1 MKKAFN
7 KKKGFTIVEL
17 VIVVAVIGV
26 LTAIL
31 VPTFV
36 NLTNKANEASNQAF
50 VKNLNTAMAMR
61 EAEEGKNKTMSEAV
75 EDAKMIGFDVEKLTP
90 VNGRDLVWDS
100 VSNRFLLLEPNGD
113 VWFGK
118 EDKQATDDVQI
129 WKIYDSMPTTQ
140 KFSIYAKHGF
150 GEVADHLTVGFDA
163 GSEKDVKTVNYEG
176 TKNVVLNTKN
186 DLCVITINA
195 PLANVDFYGFAKEI
209 NVTAVKGESLHIYGS
224 VNELAVA
231 SGHVEVEETGIV
243 FDVTQI
249 GSTDETSGAH
259 VSASVTNKGYVGETS
274 LKENTPEEKQK
285 AEEAGNVPTNVGGDY
300 AIGNREKLEA
310 FRNAVNAGNN
320 FADFDGSTKKVKLT
334 ADITLRDGWTP
345 IGEGSRKVAGTRADG
360 TGVDS
365 WFKGF
370 FDGQGH
376 KISNLNN
383 KGFEPNEKR
392 LTAYGDKTAVKQ
404 YCWGLFGLV
413 ADGAKFSN
421 ITFEN
426 VDFDGDRFSGAVADS
441 VGALV
446 GYAEGSLSVVDIT
459 VNGSIKGAD
468 AISGVVGRVAV
479 FGGTV
484 VVSGCKNNA
493 TITANDP
500 KQAVAS
506 GIIRMY
512 RWSAGNSATLTNNE
526 NNGTVTGTIAG
537 GISAYEYKDTAV
549 RNLTHS
555 GNTNHGAAVTDT
567 PFNPA
572 KPEQGTYILG

>member
-118 EDKQATDDVQI
+118 EDKKATDDVQI
-129 WKIYDSMPTTQ
+129 WKIYDAMPTTQ

-163 GSEKDVKTVNYEG
+163 GSEVVKTVNYEG
-176 TKNVVLNTKN
+176 TKSVVLNTKN
-186 DLCVITINA
+186 DLCVITIDA
-195 PLANVDFYGFAKEI
+195 PLADVDFYGFAKEI
-209 NVTAVKGESLHIYGS
+209 NVKHVKGASLHVYGS
-224 VNELAVA
+224 VNELAVE
-231 SGHVEVEETGIV
+231 SGHVQIEDTGIV

-249 GSTDETSGAH
+249 GAADTGEG
-259 VSASVTNKGYVGETS
+259 ASVTNNGYVAEVS
-274 LKENTPEEKQK
+274 LSGNTTTEAKTK
-285 AEEAGNVPTNVGGDY
+285 AAESAPTNVGGDY
-300 AIGNREKLEA
+300 AIGSREKLEA

-320 FADFDGSTKKVKLT
+320 FEDFDGSEKKVKLT

-360 TGVDS
+360 TGIES

-392 LTAYGDKTAVKQ
+392 LTAVGKTTPEKQ
-404 YCWGLFGLV
+404 YVWGLFGLV
-413 ADGAKFSN
+413 GDGAKFSN

-426 VDFDGDRFSGAVADS
+426 VDFDGDRFTGAVADS
-441 VGALV
+441 VGALI
-446 GYAEGSLSVVDIT
+446 GYAEGSLSVVDVT
-459 VNGSIKGAD
+459 VNGSIKGSD
-468 AISGVVGRVAV
+468 AISGVVGRIAV

-484 VVSGCKNNA
+484 LVSGCKNNA
-493 TITANDP
+493 TITANHP
-500 KQAVAS
+500 TQAVAS

-512 RWSAGNSATLTNNE
+512 RWAAGNSATLINNE
-526 NNGTVTGTIAG
+526 NTGTVTGTIAG
-537 GISAYEYKDTAV
+537 GISAYEYKGDAE
-549 RNLTHS
+549 RNLTIS
-555 GNTNHGAAVTDT
+555 GNTNLGAAATDHKAGT
-567 PFNPA
+567 QA
-572 KPEQGTYILG
+572 DKTGTYIIG

>member
-113 VWFGK
+113 VWYGK
-118 EDKQATDDVQI
+118 EDKKATDDVQI
-129 WKIYDSMPTTQ
+129 WKIYDAMPTTQ

-163 GSEKDVKTVNYEG
+163 GSEKAVKTVSYEG
-176 TKNVVLNTKN
+176 TKDVVLNTKN

-195 PLANVDFYGFAKEI
+195 PSANVDFYGFAKEI

-224 VNELAVA
+224 VNELAVE
-231 SGHVEVEETGIV
+231 SGHVAIEETGIV

-249 GSTDETSGAH
+249 GAAATGEGAT
-259 VSASVTNKGYVGETS
+259 VTNNGYVAEVS
-274 LKENTPEEKQK
+274 LSGNTTAEAK
-285 AEEAGNVPTNVGGDY
+285 AKAAESAPTNVGGDY
-300 AIGNREKLEA
+300 AIGSREKLEA

-320 FADFDGSTKKVKLT
+320 FAEFDGTSKKIKLT

-345 IGEGSRKVAGTRADG
+345 IGEGSRDVAATRADG

-392 LTAYGDKTAVKQ
+392 LTAVGKTTPEKQ
-404 YCWGLFGLV
+404 YVWGLFGLV
-413 ADGAKFSN
+413 ASGAKFQD
-421 ITFEN
+421 ITFDN
-426 VDFDGDRFSGAVADS
+426 VDFDGTDATRLAGDFKADS
-441 VGALV
+441 VGALI
-446 GYAEGSLSVVDIT
+446 GYSKGSLTVSGIT
-459 VNGSIKGAD
+459 VNGSLKGSD
-468 AISGVVGRVAV
+468 AISGIVGRINVDT
-479 FGGTV
+479 GTV
-484 VVSGCKNNA
+484 SINSCVNNA
-493 TITANDP
+493 AITSDVA
-500 KQAVAS
+500 AS
-506 GIIRMY
+506 GIARLY
-512 RWSAGNSATLTNNE
+512 RWGAGHVASLTNNV
-526 NNGTVTGTIAG
+526 NNGTVTGSLAG
-537 GISAYEYKDTAV
+537 GISAYEYKNGTV
-549 RNLTHS
+549 VNNLTHS
-555 GNTNHGAAVTDT
+555 GNTNLGHAAVASAI
-567 PFNPA
+567 NPTKA
-572 KPEQGTYILG
+572 DSTWKLD